1 MSASEIRVS
10 RTIDAPVGAVWAVVT
25 DLDNAESVLSGVE
38 KLERLDSTKYEV
50 GTRWRETR
58 VLFGKSSTEEMW
70 VTEIDPE
77 KRTVVKA
84 SSHGADYTTVFTLEP
99 AGDGTTLTFHFSA
112 EATGLGALSKFMM
125 KVFGS
130 FALKATTKAIRRD
143 LDDIAGAAEKQAG

>member
-1 MSASEIRVS
+1 MSVSEIQLS
-10 RTIDAPVGAVWAVVT
+10 RTIDAPVSAVWAVLT

-70 VTEIDPE
+70 VAEIDPE

-84 SSHGADYTTVFTLEP
+84 ASHGANYTTVFTLSP
-99 AGDGTTLTFHFSA
+99 AGDSTTLTFHFSA
-112 EATGLGALSKFMM
+112 EANDLGAFSRFMM
-125 KVFGS
+125 RIFGS

-143 LDDIAGAAEKQAG
+143 LDDIADAAEERAH

>member
-1 MSASEIRVS
+1 MS

-77 KRTVVKA
+77 KRTVRAGPRVA
-84 SSHGADYTTVFTLEP
+84 GRRPQRRPH
-99 AGDGTTLTFHFSA
+99 AGDRVPA
-112 EATGLGALSKFMM
+112 EPHAGCDARRRSWRSTWRSLQAPRSR
-125 KVFGS
+125 S
-130 FALKATTKAIRRD
+130 RRD
-143 LDDIAGAAEKQAG
+143 AD